1 MNKYEI
7 SVWEDYFVPASGST
21 ESHYEERKLCVIG
34 SNTMTDGSRALEPNL
49 VLNVNGTHTLT
60 FKLYLSY
67 IDTITGERID
77 NPFVKLLVNERKVKA
92 YWDNGQEDIN
102 DKWYDLVV
110 KDISEDSDSNT
121 VTYTCED
128 LFINELGKSGFELNF
143 SDEANNNQG
152 TIYELATA
160 VLDGTDWK
168 LDEENTDHLLQ
179 TQEEALYEVKI
190 TNTNSLTG
198 IYANGFLNITKDE
211 YEIVPINVI
220 CYLPYSMVPH
230 SDDELAD
237 MTTVQFIHAPEYT
250 TEYSSMLIT
259 NKDSNWLI
267 TGGQWIKYGS
277 DYKFQVRQDGTPKSS
292 WRTIFTISKEAYV
305 SNRYRGNVYCRKQ
318 LSTYDENLE
327 RYVNVYKVKGSTPTA
342 EDKRIFGYVDYDYD
356 ASDLVNNLL
365 SNNKDFKDT
374 TGWIGT
380 NLKIGLFPELK
391 LNTDLTKYEG
401 HSYLSAAIKVGQNL
415 VNNTL
420 SSAAQY
426 LSSGLFEGMEV
437 KFQIGLKDKFKDGTL
452 SVAVVNKKDN
462 STICLGSLEPNKEDP
477 SNPTPIFTPLKESTD
492 SNGTVW
498 YSGTLT
504 CLKALAKNFLEDAE
518 LVIKSTNPKDAIIK
532 IIETRLYELIHGKD
546 KDGNDIILD
555 LYDINSTD
563 VAKKFYYYYLE
574 GTSNPDGTAPYIY
587 KAQVPCP
594 LYEPVYGGWAKSAG
608 ATEREYSQF
617 EKVRTIYGQQSNRFN
632 LLQELAETFKCWARF
647 KIYHNADG
655 SIERDEKGKPKK
667 TVYFSEKIGQQLS
680 YGFTYGIDLNTIRRT
695 QSSSELV
702 TKTIVLANYNENAPN
717 GTCSIVDSEENY
729 PRENFVLN
737 FDYYVNQGL
746 LDGEALNRDLY
757 YSGAGN
763 DYIGYYTKLHKY
775 NIEYLS
781 AADRAILLRNQ
792 EVRLLQQSV
801 VYDGLLACAV
811 KERDELID
819 ELAALGGDTLDPTK
833 TDPKADN
840 SDKSSEIITAKWIP
854 IQKALQQIKQYI
866 SKSNQTGSGTTPV
879 LAPSDQNVNLI
890 KTIKDLDGDI
900 ATYKAICL
908 KLDAAL
914 AALQLTIE
922 ANTEKRDALLKQIKE
937 LHQKFYNKYSTYI
950 QEGSWNSEDYIDP
963 NIYYYD
969 ALSVAYTS
977 SRPQVQYDIA
987 VTRVS
992 ELPEFKFRRFHV
1004 GDTTYVQDTDF
1015 FGYEPYLKNDK
1026 VRTPYKEAVLI
1037 SEISINFDEPDK
1049 DTITVQNY
1057 KTQFEDLFQR
1067 INATTQ
1073 SLQFVQGGYN
1083 RAAGVVNEKGELK
1096 ADVLQDSLLAAQD
1109 IVTKAT
1115 DESVVQDNTGLT
1127 LTSLKNLDQKL
1138 KITSGGIVFSDDGG
1152 ETWTT
1157 MMKAGQIGVQFLSA
1171 GSISTS
1177 KITIMDGT
1185 APAFRWDTNGIT
1197 AYWNGKDSI
1206 TPYDSPD
1213 FKMNRFVRFDK
1224 FGIYGYNGSDDDK
1237 NFVPLTEA
1245 EVRSNSI
1252 FSLTWSGLLIHS
1264 IQKKKENNVEK
1275 SIGEIEINREYDIVV
1290 SKYVTKNN
1298 VTKAVP
1304 KVQIGRLSD
1313 TNYGI
1318 RIRDDDGNAVLETV
1332 DDGSLWLRKS
1342 LSIGTGTD
1350 QKIFLGLSARKD
1362 IAASV
1367 YKKLTTKQKI
1377 YWKLNPVTNRYQYI
1391 GTDDDG
1397 EAVYNSVISNYS
1409 DYCFS
1414 QIFNANDKSIVYENG
1429 TAYFSGG
1436 VNTYAPYVWDEQTGV
1451 VTGTYMKLNPL
1462 LIEQSDWNIG
1472 GLSFHHDK
1480 CPLKDN
1486 RYQDLTGMYVLWSQ
1500 LSDPDAPK
1508 HDQALGMWQIQLDKD
1523 DSASEYTANISMSVL
1538 KDKNDPKNIFYE
1550 TYIELDAQEIRL
1562 GDKTIL
1568 YNNCLLQ
1575 GKTGKWTSYNILT
1588 SLSNGGLAKFGIN
1601 DTSQVGIEAWRDQGQ
1616 GICARLN
1623 IWSDGST
1630 AHCKILHT
1638 TDGGEKWK
1646 TIATI
1651 C

>member
-7 SVWEDYFVPASGST
+7 SVWEDYFVPASGSM

-92 YWDNGQEDIN
+92 YWDNGQEDVN

-190 TNTNSLTG
+190 TNMNALTG
-198 IYANGFLNITKDE
+198 VYANGFLNITKGE
-211 YEIVPINVI
+211 YEKVPNNAI

-237 MTTVQFIHAPEYT
+237 MTAVQFIYAPEYT

-259 NKDSNWLI
+259 NEDSNWLV
-267 TGGQWIKYGS
+267 TGGVWVKSGDIYQFKIPS
-277 DYKFQVRQDGTPKSS
+277 SGTTK
-292 WRTIFTISKEAYV
+292 TIFAINPNNAFV
-305 SNRYRGNVYCRKQ
+305 SNQYRGNVYCRKQ
-318 LSTYDENLE
+318 LSTYDANLE
-327 RYVNVYKVKGSTPTA
+327 RYVNVYKVKDSNPTA
-342 EDKRIFGYVDYDYD
+342 DDKRIFGYVDYDYD

-365 SNNKDFKDT
+365 ANNKDFKNT
-374 TGWIGT
+374 NGWIGK
-380 NLKIGLFPELK
+380 NLKIGLFPELGFD
-391 LNTDLTKYEG
+391 TDLTKYEG
-401 HSYLSAAIKVGQNL
+401 HSYLSAAINAGQNL

-426 LSSGLFEGMEV
+426 LSSGLFEGMKV
-437 KFQIGLKDKFKDGTL
+437 KFQIGLKDEFKDGTL
-452 SVAVVNKKDN
+452 SVAVVDKKNN
-462 STICLGSLEPNKEDP
+462 SAICLGTLYKDENNP
-477 SNPTPIFTPLKESTD
+477 SNVSPIFTPLVKEEGTD

-498 YSGTLT
+498 YSCTLT

-518 LVIKSTNPKDAIIK
+518 LVIKSTNTTETIIK
-532 IIETRLYELIHGKD
+532 ILETRLYELIHGKD

-563 VAKKFYYYYLE
+563 VAKKFYYYYYE
-574 GTSNPDGTAPYIY
+574 DTSNPDGTAPYIY

-608 ATEREYSQF
+608 ATERKYSQF

-655 SIERDEKGKPKK
+655 SIERDSNGKQKK

-737 FDYYVNQGL
+737 FDYYVNHGL
-746 LDGEALNRDLY
+746 LDGETLNRDLY

-833 TDPKADN
+833 TDPKASN
-840 SDKSSEIITAKWIP
+840 SDKSSEIITAKWIS
-854 IQKALQQIKQYI
+854 IQKALQQIKQYV
-866 SKSNQTGSGTTPV
+866 SKPKQTGDGTTSV
-879 LAPSDQNVNLI
+879 LAPSDQNANLI

-900 ATYKAICL
+900 ATYKVICL
-908 KLDAAL
+908 KLDTAL
-914 AALQLTIE
+914 ATLQTAIE
-922 ANTEKRDALLKQIKE
+922 ANTTLRDTLLKQIKE

-1037 SEISINFDEPDK
+1037 SEISINFEEPDK

-1096 ADVLQDSLLAAQD
+1096 EDILQDSLLAAQD

-1185 APAFRWDTNGIT
+1185 TPAFRWDTNGIT

-1264 IQKKKENNVEK
+1264 IQKKKENDVEK

-1290 SKYVTKNN
+1290 RKYVTKNN
-1298 VTKAVP
+1298 VTEAVP

-1318 RIRDDDGNAVLETV
+1318 RIRDDDGNTVLETV

-1342 LSIGTGTD
+1342 LSIGTGTSTNV
-1350 QKIFLGLSARKD
+1350 KIGVLD
-1362 IAASV
+1362 
-1367 YKKLTTKQKI
+1367 
-1377 YWKLNPVTNRYQYI
+1377 N
-1391 GTDDDG
+1391 D
-1397 EAVYNSVISNYS
+1397 
-1409 DYCFS
+1409 
-1414 QIFNANDKSIVYENG
+1414 QIFNANNNFIVNKDGTAKMTGNLRIKGTYSDLLLKSKTINSKDFGGMLVVPAGEDGTTYLGYVGFGLDSNEETSFMVDSIETSIQGGRRLKLLGTYIQTVADNMLVLGIGSNVPISGYNLSIINATGGIALEANASHLYLKDGLIEAYNANAKLSIEGSTITTNGFTNDNKSYISERYVTYEKPVSDVPPKYVGNYFVKPQFDDQNSFGIKMSQHPKNNDRVMLTFWTGDDCKTYAGSITIGSTGCWING
-1429 TAYFSGG
+1429 TK
-1436 VNTYAPYVWDEQTGV
+1436 V
-1451 VTGTYMKLNPL
+1451 
-1462 LIEQSDWNIG
+1462 
-1472 GLSFHHDK
+1472 
-1480 CPLKDN
+1480 
-1486 RYQDLTGMYVLWSQ
+1486 
-1500 LSDPDAPK
+1500 
-1508 HDQALGMWQIQLDKD
+1508 
-1523 DSASEYTANISMSVL
+1523 
-1538 KDKNDPKNIFYE
+1538 
-1550 TYIELDAQEIRL
+1550 
-1562 GDKTIL
+1562 
-1568 YNNCLLQ
+1568 Q
-1575 GKTGKWTSYNILT
+1575 G
-1588 SLSNGGLAKFGIN
+1588 A
-1601 DTSQVGIEAWRDQGQ
+1601 
-1616 GICARLN
+1616 
-1623 IWSDGST
+1623 
-1630 AHCKILHT
+1630 
-1638 TDGGEKWK
+1638 
-1646 TIATI
+1646 
-1651 C
+1651 

>member
-160 VLDGTDWK
+160 VLDGTDWQ

-179 TQEEALYEVKI
+179 TQEEALYKVKI
-190 TNTNSLTG
+190 TNMNALTG
-198 IYANGFLNITKDE
+198 VYANGFLNITKDK
-211 YEIVPINVI
+211 YEKIPNNAI

-230 SDDELAD
+230 SDDERAG
-237 MTTVQFIHAPEYT
+237 MTAVQFIYAPKYT

-259 NKDSNWLI
+259 NEDSNWLV
-267 TGGQWIKYGS
+267 TGGVWIKSGDNYQFKIPS
-277 DYKFQVRQDGTPKSS
+277 SGTTK
-292 WRTIFTISKEAYV
+292 TLFTINPSNAFV
-305 SNRYRGNVYCRKQ
+305 SDKYRGNVYCRKQ
-318 LSTYDENLE
+318 LSTYDANLE
-327 RYVNVYKVKGSTPTA
+327 RYVNVYKVKGSNPTA
-342 EDKRIFGYVDYDYD
+342 DDKRIFGYVDYDYD

-401 HSYLSAAIKVGQNL
+401 HSYLSAAIKAGQNL

-437 KFQIGLKDKFKDGTL
+437 KFQIGLKDEFKDGTL
-452 SVAVVNKKDN
+452 SAAVVDKETNSIIYLGKLNKN
-462 STICLGSLEPNKEDP
+462 S
-477 SNPTPIFTPLKESTD
+477 SNIFTTLTKEGID

-518 LVIKSTNPKDAIIK
+518 LVIKSTNTTETIIK
-532 IIETRLYELIHGKD
+532 ILETRLYELIHGKD

-563 VAKKFYYYYLE
+563 VAKKFYYYYYE

-608 ATEREYSQF
+608 ATERKYSQF

-655 SIERDEKGKPKK
+655 SIERDSNGKQKK

-702 TKTIVLANYNENAPN
+702 TKTIVLANYNDNAPN

-737 FDYYVNQGL
+737 FDYYINHGL

-775 NIEYLS
+775 NIKYLS
-781 AADRAILLRNQ
+781 AADRAVLLRNQ

-854 IQKALQQIKQYI
+854 IQKALQQMKQII
-866 SKSNQTGSGTTPV
+866 SYKTDKNNNVTSKVEG
-879 LAPSDQNVNLI
+879 PSDQNADLI

-900 ATYKAICL
+900 ASYKVICA
-908 KLDAAL
+908 KLDVAL

-922 ANTEKRDALLKQIKE
+922 ANTEKRDTLLKQIKE

-1004 GDTTYVQDTDF
+1004 GDTTYIQDTDF
-1015 FGYEPYLKNDK
+1015 FGYEPYLKQDK

-1185 APAFRWDTNGIT
+1185 TPAFRWDTNGIT
-1197 AYWNGKDSI
+1197 AYWSGKDYL
-1206 TPYDSPD
+1206 TPTDNPVL
-1213 FKMNRFVRFDK
+1213 KMNRFVRFDK
-1224 FGIYGYNGSDDDK
+1224 FGIYGYNNNNDNDNT
-1237 NFVPLTEA
+1237 NFVPASE
-1245 EVRSNSI
+1245 EEIRSNPNSM
-1252 FSLTWSGLLIHS
+1252 FSLTWSGLLIRS
-1264 IQKKKENNVEK
+1264 IEK
-1275 SIGEIEINREYDIVV
+1275 NGNTEVGSIEINNKYDIVV
-1290 SKYVTKNN
+1290 KKGDKN
-1298 VTKAVP
+1298 KI
-1304 KVQIGRLSD
+1304 QIGRLND
-1313 TNYGI
+1313 NGNYGI
-1318 RIRDDDGNAVLETV
+1318 RICDDKGNPVLETV
-1332 DDGSLWLRKS
+1332 DDGSLWLRES
-1342 LSIGTGTD
+1342 LSIGTGTE

-1362 IAASV
+1362 ISKSV
-1367 YKKLTTKQKI
+1367 YEQLTTKQRS
-1377 YWKLNPVTNRYQYI
+1377 YWKLNPVTGQYQYI
-1391 GTDDDG
+1391 GIDETG
-1397 EAVYNSVISNYS
+1397 EAVYNSVISNKNYS
-1409 DYCFS
+1409 RYCSS
-1414 QIFNANDKSIVYENG
+1414 QIFNANNNSIIYENG
-1429 TAYFSGG
+1429 VAYFSGG
-1436 VNTYAPYVWDEQTGV
+1436 INTYASSVWDVNTNT
-1451 VTGTYMKLNPL
+1451 VTGTYVKLNPFYWGS
-1462 LIEQSDWNIG
+1462 SDINLG
-1472 GLSFHHDK
+1472 GLSFHHEK
-1480 CPLKDN
+1480 CPLEN
-1486 RYQDLTGMYVLWSQ
+1486 NCYQRIWGTYVDKIEILGS
-1500 LSDPDAPK
+1500 K
-1508 HDQALGMWQIQLDKD
+1508 YKQATADWYLYLDKD
-1523 DSASEYTANISMSVL
+1523 STSSKYSSDICMSVL
-1538 KDKNDPKNIFYE
+1538 KDIATGNYE
-1550 TYIELDAQEIRL
+1550 TSIKLSASTIELNGVAKLSIIEPQSDTIIINNPANIYNP
-1562 GDKTIL
+1562 IL
-1568 YNNCLLQ
+1568 YKRGN
-1575 GKTGKWTSYNILT
+1575 
-1588 SLSNGGLAKFGIN
+1588 LSIKFGVN
-1601 DTSQVGIEAWRDQGQ
+1601 TSPPGFSVECWNGTT
-1616 GICARLN
+1616 CLN
-1623 IWSDGST
+1623 RYNFTSVQNGST
-1630 AHCKILHT
+1630 
-1638 TDGGEKWK
+1638 K
-1646 TIATI
+1646 TL
-1651 C
+1651 

>member
-7 SVWEDYFVPASGST
+7 SVWEDYFVPASGSM

-77 NPFVKLLVNERKVKA
+77 NPFVKLLVSERKVKA

-160 VLDGTDWK
+160 VLDGTDWQ
-168 LDEENTDHLLQ
+168 LDEKNTDHLLQ

-190 TNTNSLTG
+190 INMNALTG
-198 IYANGFLNITKDE
+198 IYANGFLNITKDT
-211 YEIVPINVI
+211 YEKIPNNAT

-230 SDDELAD
+230 SDDERAD
-237 MTTVQFIHAPEYT
+237 MTAVQFIYAPEYT

-259 NKDSNWLI
+259 NEDSNWLV
-267 TGGQWIKYGS
+267 TGGVWVKSGDIYQFKIPS
-277 DYKFQVRQDGTPKSS
+277 SGTTK
-292 WRTIFTISKEAYV
+292 TIFTINLSNAFV
-305 SNRYRGNVYCRKQ
+305 SDKYRGNVYCRKQ
-318 LSTYDENLE
+318 LSTYDANLE
-327 RYVNVYKVKGSTPTA
+327 RYVNVYKVKDSTPTA
-342 EDKRIFGYVDYDYD
+342 DDKRIFGYVDYDYD

-462 STICLGSLEPNKEDP
+462 STICLGSLKPNKEDP

-518 LVIKSTNPKDAIIK
+518 LVIKSTNPTETIIK

-587 KAQVPCP
+587 KAQIPCP

-655 SIERDEKGKPKK
+655 SIERDSNGKQKK

-737 FDYYVNQGL
+737 FDYYVNHGL

-775 NIEYLS
+775 NIKYLS

-879 LAPSDQNVNLI
+879 LAPSDQSVNLI

-914 AALQLTIE
+914 VALQLTIE
-922 ANTEKRDALLKQIKE
+922 ANTKKRDALLKQIKE
-937 LHQKFYNKYSTYI
+937 LHQKFYNKYSSYI
-950 QEGSWNSEDYIDP
+950 QEGSWTSEDYIDP

-969 ALSVAYTS
+969 GLSVAYTS

-1037 SEISINFDEPDK
+1037 SEISINFEEPDK

-1073 SLQFVQGGYN
+1073 SLQYAQGGYN
-1083 RAAGVVNEKGELK
+1083 RAAGVVNGKGELK
-1096 ADVLQDSLLAAQD
+1096 ADILQDSLLAAQD

-1115 DESVVQDNTGLT
+1115 DESVVQDNTGIT

-1185 APAFRWDTNGIT
+1185 TPAFRWDTNGIT
-1197 AYWNGKDSI
+1197 AYWSGKDYL
-1206 TPYDSPD
+1206 TPESNPVL
-1213 FKMNRFVRFDK
+1213 KMNRFVRFDK
-1224 FGIYGYNGSDDDK
+1224 FGIYGYNNGNDNDNT
-1237 NFVPLTEA
+1237 NFVPASEE
-1245 EVRSNSI
+1245 EVRSNSM
-1252 FSLTWSGLLIHS
+1252 FSLTWSGLLIRS
-1264 IQKKKENNVEK
+1264 IQKDGSNNVVG
-1275 SIGEIEINREYDIVV
+1275 SIEINNKYDIVV
-1290 SKYVTKNN
+1290 KKGD
-1298 VTKAVP
+1298 KD
-1304 KVQIGRLSD
+1304 KVLIGRLSD
-1313 TNYGI
+1313 NGNYGI
-1318 RIRDDDGNAVLETV
+1318 RICDDDGKPVLETI
-1332 DDGSLWLRKS
+1332 DNGSLWLRQS
-1342 LSIGTGTD
+1342 LSIGTGTGNLRIKGKYKDLLLKSFQED
-1350 QKIFLGLSARKD
+1350 QQYDDFCGTFLVPTTD
-1362 IAASV
+1362 
-1367 YKKLTTKQKI
+1367 LTGS
-1377 YWKLNPVTNRYQYI
+1377 QYEGVI
-1391 GTDDDG
+1391 GFGFD
-1397 EAVYNSVISNYS
+1397 S
-1409 DYCFS
+1409 
-1414 QIFNANDKSIVYENG
+1414 NG
-1429 TAYFSGG
+1429 TAAGIVQSPGILMLAGNSSLEAAGAYSMKVYSTQKASKQGVGTMIGCGIPQPYQDGYSVSLFNSYDGMRFIGNKYGLKLNSYQLDFQVKGTNYTRHPARLALRNKECTASLEVAYKTTLGTYEEQVPTAEFCLFNTLSGEI
-1436 VNTYAPYVWDEQTGV
+1436 AEQT
-1451 VTGTYMKLNPL
+1451 PF
-1462 LIEQSDWNIG
+1462 S
-1472 GLSFHHDK
+1472 
-1480 CPLKDN
+1480 
-1486 RYQDLTGMYVLWSQ
+1486 
-1500 LSDPDAPK
+1500 
-1508 HDQALGMWQIQLDKD
+1508 
-1523 DSASEYTANISMSVL
+1523 SADVRVRISSHPTFR
-1538 KDKNDPKNIFYE
+1538 NHIIINFYE
-1550 TYIELDAQEIRL
+1550 KAKWLGTLHISNTEFVYDA
-1562 GDKTIL
+1562 
-1568 YNNCLLQ
+1568 
-1575 GKTGKWTSYNILT
+1575 
-1588 SLSNGGLAKFGIN
+1588 A
-1601 DTSQVGIEAWRDQGQ
+1601 GQ
-1616 GICARLN
+1616 
-1623 IWSDGST
+1623 
-1630 AHCKILHT
+1630 
-1638 TDGGEKWK
+1638 
-1646 TIATI
+1646 
-1651 C
+1651 

>member
-92 YWDNGQEDIN
+92 YWDNGQEDVN

-160 VLDGTDWK
+160 VLDGTDWQ

-190 TNTNSLTG
+190 TNMNALTG
-198 IYANGFLNITKDE
+198 VYANGFLNITKGE
-211 YEIVPINVI
+211 YEKVPNNAI

-237 MTTVQFIHAPEYT
+237 MTAVQFIYAPEYT

-259 NKDSNWLI
+259 NEDSNWLV
-267 TGGQWIKYGS
+267 TGGVWVKSGDIYQFKIPS
-277 DYKFQVRQDGTPKSS
+277 SGTTK
-292 WRTIFTISKEAYV
+292 TIFTINLSNAFV
-305 SNRYRGNVYCRKQ
+305 SDKYRGNVYCRKQ
-318 LSTYDENLE
+318 LSTYDANLE
-327 RYVNVYKVKGSTPTA
+327 RYVNVYKVKGSDPTA
-342 EDKRIFGYVDYDYD
+342 DDKRIFGYVDYDYD

-365 SNNKDFKDT
+365 ANNKDFKNT
-374 TGWIGT
+374 NGWIGK
-380 NLKIGLFPELK
+380 NLKIGLFPELG
-391 LNTDLTKYEG
+391 LDTDLTKYEG
-401 HSYLSAAIKVGQNL
+401 HSYLSAAIKAGQNL
-415 VNNTL
+415 INDTL

-437 KFQIGLKDKFKDGTL
+437 KFQIGLKDEFTAGTL
-452 SVAVVNKKDN
+452 SAAIVDKKTN
-462 STICLGSLEPNKEDP
+462 SIIYLGKLESNEEDP
-477 SNPTPIFTPLKESTD
+477 SNPTPIFTTLTKEGID

-518 LVIKSTNPKDAIIK
+518 LVIKSTNTTETIIK

-546 KDGNDIILD
+546 SDGNDIILD

-655 SIERDEKGKPKK
+655 SIERDSNGKQKK

-702 TKTIVLANYNENAPN
+702 TKTIVLANYNDNAPN

-746 LDGEALNRDLY
+746 LDGETLNRDLY

-792 EVRLLQQSV
+792 EIRLLQQSV

-854 IQKALQQIKQYI
+854 IQKALQQMKQII
-866 SKSNQTGSGTTPV
+866 SYKTDKNNNVTSKVEG
-879 LAPSDQNVNLI
+879 PSDQNADLI

-900 ATYKAICL
+900 ASYKVICA

-922 ANTEKRDALLKQIKE
+922 ANTANRDRLLKLIKE
-937 LHQKFYNKYSTYI
+937 LHQKFYNKYSSYI
-950 QEGSWNSEDYIDP
+950 QEGSWTSEDYIDP

-1037 SEISINFDEPDK
+1037 SEISINFEEPDK

-1073 SLQFVQGGYN
+1073 SLQYAQGGYN
-1083 RAAGVVNEKGELK
+1083 RAAGVVNGKGELK
-1096 ADVLQDSLLAAQD
+1096 EDILQDSLLAAQD

-1115 DESVVQDNTGLT
+1115 DESVVQDNTGIT

-1185 APAFRWDTNGIT
+1185 TPAFRWDTNGIT
-1197 AYWNGKDSI
+1197 AYWSGKDYL
-1206 TPYDSPD
+1206 TPESNPVL
-1213 FKMNRFVRFDK
+1213 KMNRFVRFDK
-1224 FGIYGYNGSDDDK
+1224 FGIYGYNNGNDNDNT
-1237 NFVPLTEA
+1237 NFVPASEE
-1245 EVRSNSI
+1245 EVRSNSM
-1252 FSLTWSGLLIHS
+1252 FSLTWSGLLIRS
-1264 IQKKKENNVEK
+1264 IQKDGSNNVVG
-1275 SIGEIEINREYDIVV
+1275 SIEINNKYDIVV
-1290 SKYVTKNN
+1290 KKGNTD
-1298 VTKAVP
+1298 
-1304 KVQIGRLSD
+1304 KVLIGRLND
-1313 TNYGI
+1313 DGNYGI
-1318 RIRDDDGNAVLETV
+1318 RICDDDGNAVLETV
-1332 DDGSLWLRKS
+1332 DDGSLWLRES

-1367 YKKLTTKQKI
+1367 YNQLTTYQKGF
-1377 YWKLNPVTNRYQYI
+1377 WKLNPVTNRYQYI
-1391 GTDDDG
+1391 GTNEAG

-1414 QIFNANDKSIVYENG
+1414 QIFNANDTSIVYENG

-1436 VNTYAPYVWDEQTGV
+1436 INTYAPYVWKVTDTETTI
-1451 VTGTYMKLNPL
+1451 TGTYMKLNPL
-1462 LIEQSDWNIG
+1462 FIGQSNINLG

-1480 CPLKDN
+1480 CTLIDHCYSRLSGLYINEIEISEIKYKQATADWLLQLDNDNSSSKYSPSIMMNILKD
-1486 RYQDLTGMYVLWSQ
+1486 
-1500 LSDPDAPK
+1500 
-1508 HDQALGMWQIQLDKD
+1508 
-1523 DSASEYTANISMSVL
+1523 
-1538 KDKNDPKNIFYE
+1538 
-1550 TYIELDAQEIRL
+1550 
-1562 GDKTIL
+1562 
-1568 YNNCLLQ
+1568 
-1575 GKTGKWTSYNILT
+1575 
-1588 SLSNGGLAKFGIN
+1588 LSNGNYETSIDISAPTIKLDGIAK
-1601 DTSQVGIEAWRDQGQ
+1601 
-1616 GICARLN
+1616 LN
-1623 IWSDGST
+1623 IIEPQSNTIIINNPTDIYNPILYKRGNLSIKLGVNTTPPGFSVECWDGDTCLNRYNFTNVQNGST
-1630 AHCKILHT
+1630 KVL
-1638 TDGGEKWK
+1638 
-1646 TIATI
+1646 
-1651 C
+1651 

>member
-7 SVWEDYFVPASGST
+7 SVWEDYFVPASGSM

-34 SNTMTDGSRALEPNL
+34 SNTMTDDSCALEPNL

-67 IDTITGERID
+67 IDTITGEKID

-160 VLDGTDWK
+160 VLDGTDWQ

-190 TNTNSLTG
+190 TNMNALTG
-198 IYANGFLNITKDE
+198 IYANGFLNITKDT
-211 YEIVPINVI
+211 YEKIPNNAT

-237 MTTVQFIHAPEYT
+237 MTAVQFIYAPEYT

-259 NKDSNWLI
+259 NEDSNWLV
-267 TGGQWIKYGS
+267 TGGVWVKSGDIYQFKIPS
-277 DYKFQVRQDGTPKSS
+277 SGTTK
-292 WRTIFTISKEAYV
+292 TIFTINLSNAFV
-305 SNRYRGNVYCRKQ
+305 SNKYRGNVYCRKQ
-318 LSTYDENLE
+318 LSTYDANLE
-327 RYVNVYKVKGSTPTA
+327 RYVNVYKVKDSTPSA
-342 EDKRIFGYVDYDYD
+342 DDKRIFGYVDYDYD

-365 SNNKDFKDT
+365 SNNKDFKNT
-374 TGWIGT
+374 NGWIGK
-380 NLKIGLFPELK
+380 NLKIELFPELE

-462 STICLGSLEPNKEDP
+462 STICLGSLKPNKEDP

-518 LVIKSTNPKDAIIK
+518 LVIKSTNPTETIIK

-608 ATEREYSQF
+608 ATDRKYSQF

-655 SIERDEKGKPKK
+655 SIERDSNGKQKK

-1115 DESVVQDNTGLT
+1115 DESVVQDNTGIT

-1185 APAFRWDTNGIT
+1185 TPAFRWDTNGIT
-1197 AYWNGKDSI
+1197 AYWSGKDYL
-1206 TPYDSPD
+1206 TPTDNPVL
-1213 FKMNRFVRFDK
+1213 KMNRFVRFDK
-1224 FGIYGYNGSDDDK
+1224 FGIYGYNNNNDNDNT
-1237 NFVPLTEA
+1237 NFVPASE
-1245 EVRSNSI
+1245 EEIRSNPNSM
-1252 FSLTWSGLLIHS
+1252 FSLTWSGLLIRS
-1264 IQKKKENNVEK
+1264 VEK
-1275 SIGEIEINREYDIVV
+1275 KGNTEVGSIEINNKHDIVV
-1290 SKYVTKNN
+1290 KKGDKN
-1298 VTKAVP
+1298 KI
-1304 KVQIGRLSD
+1304 QIGRLND
-1313 TNYGI
+1313 NGNYGI
-1318 RIRDDDGNAVLETV
+1318 RICDDDGKPVLETI
-1332 DDGSLWLRKS
+1332 DDGSLWLRES
-1342 LSIGTGTD
+1342 LSIGTGTE
-1350 QKIFLGLSARKD
+1350 QKIFLGLSAKKD
-1362 IAASV
+1362 IAASI
-1367 YKKLTTKQKI
+1367 YNQLTTYQKGF
-1377 YWKLNPVTNRYQYI
+1377 WKLNPVTNHYQYI
-1391 GTDDDG
+1391 GTNEAG
-1397 EAVYNSVISNYS
+1397 EAVYNNVISNYS

-1414 QIFNANDKSIVYENG
+1414 QIFNAKDTSIIYENG

-1436 VNTYAPYVWDEQTGV
+1436 VNTYAPYVWDPEKGV
-1451 VTGTYMKLNPL
+1451 ITGTYSKLNPL
-1462 LIEQSDWNIG
+1462 FIGNSDINYG
-1472 GLSFHHDK
+1472 GLSFHHDN
-1480 CPLKDN
+1480 CPLPDH
-1486 RYQDLTGMYVLWSQ
+1486 RYQDLIGLYQKESEILNVRYGQAWGQWQVTYDVQSNS
-1500 LSDPDAPK
+1500 SD
-1508 HDQALGMWQIQLDKD
+1508 
-1523 DSASEYTANISMSVL
+1523 YTAAISLDVL
-1538 KDKNDPKNIFYE
+1538 KDLNE
-1550 TYIELDAQEIRL
+1550 GTYDTSISLDAQTIYLVGKVEANTISL
-1562 GDKTIL
+1562 TPLSDAGDWAAYEL
-1568 YNNCLLQ
+1568 RSRGHLV
-1575 GKTGKWTSYNILT
+1575 
-1588 SLSNGGLAKFGIN
+1588 KFGIN
-1601 DTSQVGIEAWRDQGQ
+1601 SSGNAAIEAWRDKNA
-1616 GICARLN
+1616 ARLDLYYDTSN
-1623 IWSDGST
+1623 NKATLTIRRIVNNTFFDPT
-1630 AHCKILHT
+1630 V
-1638 TDGGEKWK
+1638 
-1646 TIATI
+1646 IATSEY
-1651 C
+1651 

>member
-67 IDTITGERID
+67 IDTITGEKID

-121 VTYTCED
+121 ITYTCED

-160 VLDGTDWK
+160 VLDGTDWQ

-179 TQEEALYEVKI
+179 TQEEALYEATI
-190 TNTNSLTG
+190 MNTKDILAG
-198 IYANGFLNITKDE
+198 PYAHGFLNITTNE
-211 YEIVPINVI
+211 YNTIDSNET

-230 SDDELAD
+230 SDDEIAD
-237 MTTVQFIHAPEYT
+237 MTTLQFIYAPEYT
-250 TEYSSMLIT
+250 TEFSSMVIT
-259 NKDSNWLI
+259 NKDCNWLI
-267 TGGQWIKYGS
+267 TEGRWIINNGYQ
-277 DYKFQVRQDGTPKSS
+277 FQVPIKDEFGIDDFI
-292 WRTIFTISKEAYV
+292 TIFTISKDAYV

-318 LSTYDENLE
+318 LSTYDANLE
-327 RYVNVYKVKGSTPTA
+327 RYVNVYKKKNSTPNVN
-342 EDKRIFGYVDYDYD
+342 DKRIFGYVDYDYD

-365 SNNKDFKDT
+365 SNNKDFKNT
-374 TGWIGT
+374 TGWIGKS
-380 NLKIGLFPELK
+380 LEIGLFPELE

-401 HSYLSAAIKVGQNL
+401 HSYLSAAISAGQDL

-437 KFQIGLKDKFKDGTL
+437 KFQIGLKDEFKDGTL

-477 SNPTPIFTPLKESTD
+477 SNPTPIFTPLKKSTD
-492 SNGTVW
+492 SSGTVW

-563 VAKKFYYYYLE
+563 VAKKFYYYYYE

-746 LDGEALNRDLY
+746 LDGETLNRDLY

-833 TDPKADN
+833 TDPKASN
-840 SDKSSEIITAKWIP
+840 SDKSSEIIAAKWIS
-854 IQKALQQIKQYI
+854 IQKALQQMKQII
-866 SKSNQTGSGTTPV
+866 SYKTDKNNNVTSKVEG
-879 LAPSDQNVNLI
+879 PSDQNADLI

-900 ATYKAICL
+900 ASYKVICA

-914 AALQLTIE
+914 AALKLTIE
-922 ANTEKRDALLKQIKE
+922 ANTANRDRLLKLIKE
-937 LHQKFYNKYSTYI
+937 LHQKFYNKYSNYI
-950 QEGSWNSEDYIDP
+950 QEGSWTSEDYIDP

-1004 GDTTYVQDTDF
+1004 GDTTYIQDTDF

-1037 SEISINFDEPDK
+1037 SEISINFEEPDK

-1073 SLQFVQGGYN
+1073 SLQYAQGGYN
-1083 RAAGVVNEKGELK
+1083 RAAGVVNGKGELK
-1096 ADVLQDSLLAAQD
+1096 EDILQDSLLAAQD

-1185 APAFRWDTNGIT
+1185 TPAFRWDTNGIT
-1197 AYWNGKDSI
+1197 AYWSGKDYL
-1206 TPYDSPD
+1206 TPTDNPVL
-1213 FKMNRFVRFDK
+1213 KMNRFVRFDK
-1224 FGIYGYNGSDDDK
+1224 FGIYGYNNNNDNDNT
-1237 NFVPLTEA
+1237 NFVPASE
-1245 EVRSNSI
+1245 EEIRSNPNSM
-1252 FSLTWSGLLIHS
+1252 FSLTWSGLLIRS
-1264 IQKKKENNVEK
+1264 VEK
-1275 SIGEIEINREYDIVV
+1275 KGNTEVGSIEINNKYDIVV
-1290 SKYVTKNN
+1290 KKGNKN
-1298 VTKAVP
+1298 KI
-1304 KVQIGRLSD
+1304 QIGRLND
-1313 TNYGI
+1313 NGNYGI
-1318 RIRDDDGNAVLETV
+1318 RICDNDGKPVLETI
-1332 DDGSLWLRKS
+1332 DNGSLWLRQS
-1342 LSIGTGTD
+1342 LSIGTETSTKVKIGVLDND
-1350 QKIFLGLSARKD
+1350 Q
-1362 IAASV
+1362 V
-1367 YKKLTTKQKI
+1367 
-1377 YWKLNPVTNRYQYI
+1377 
-1391 GTDDDG
+1391 
-1397 EAVYNSVISNYS
+1397 
-1409 DYCFS
+1409 
-1414 QIFNANDKSIVYENG
+1414 FNANDNFIVNKDG
-1429 TAYFSGG
+1429 TAKMTGNLRIKGTYADLLVAATTQTNSDTQDTEDLMGLFLCKKDGTINNIYATIGCYQDSNNTRGVQIYSTGNMAIGTDTSSGHKMALSSNVITCSALGGLGFYTGGNVMEGMLTPPSDGNIILSAQGNISLNGETVISKNLTVSNINNDFGMIFNRDSQQVKLGIGNAIQSNRSGG
-1436 VNTYAPYVWDEQTGV
+1436 VLEYWAVPEQNWDSRFEWGSSYKSG
-1451 VTGTYMKLNPL
+1451 GTPNPA
-1462 LIEQSDWNIG
+1462 IRIRYQKPVYN
-1472 GLSFHHDK
+1472 GLSIIGYTITSLMMAAYLDSNNN
-1480 CPLKDN
+1480 LKLA
-1486 RYQDLTGMYVLWSQ
+1486 LTYTVG
-1500 LSDPDAPK
+1500 
-1508 HDQALGMWQIQLDKD
+1508 DQ
-1523 DSASEYTANISMSVL
+1523 EYTRSI
-1538 KDKNDPKNIFYE
+1538 
-1550 TYIELDAQEIRL
+1550 
-1562 GDKTIL
+1562 
-1568 YNNCLLQ
+1568 
-1575 GKTGKWTSYNILT
+1575 
-1588 SLSNGGLAKFGIN
+1588 
-1601 DTSQVGIEAWRDQGQ
+1601 
-1616 GICARLN
+1616 
-1623 IWSDGST
+1623 
-1630 AHCKILHT
+1630 
-1638 TDGGEKWK
+1638 
-1646 TIATI
+1646 
-1651 C
+1651 